1 MKKLLV
7 VGFAAVL
14 ACAFA
19 LPAFAQTHS
28 AKKEIATAHAHALM
42 AEHASSVKMAHTHLH
57 HVINCLVG
65 PNGAAFDS
73 AAGDPCKGQGSGALA
88 DSKGDHALHGKL
100 KKALSDAQA
109 GLKSD
114 SLTKVHKDAAK
125 AAAALKATPTQKA
138 SGGYSW

>member
-1 MKKLLV
+1 MNKLLV
-7 VGFAAVL
+7 VGFAAAL

-28 AKKEIATAHAHALM
+28 AKKEVATAHAHALM
-42 AEHASSVKMAHTHLH
+42 AEHAKTVKMAHTHLH

-65 PNGAAFDS
+65 THGKEFDA
-73 AAGDPCKGQGSGALA
+73 AAGDPCKGQGNGALS
-88 DSKGDHALHGKL
+88 DSASDHALHGKL
-100 KKALSDAQA
+100 KDALSAAQA

-114 SLTKVHKDAAK
+114 SLAKVHKDAAK
-125 AAAALKATPTQKA
+125 AAAALQATPTQKS